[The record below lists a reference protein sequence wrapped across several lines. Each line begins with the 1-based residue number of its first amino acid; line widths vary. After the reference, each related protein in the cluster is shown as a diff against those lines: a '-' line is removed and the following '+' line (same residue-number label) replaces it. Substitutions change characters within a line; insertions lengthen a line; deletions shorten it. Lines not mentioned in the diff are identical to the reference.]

1 MFSVKLANFEMFTAS
16 EESTVKCLDRL
27 DFRRPPGPVFDP
39 SRRGRVRVRVAGGG
53 AHFPEQRLVIE
64 PSVLRVLRKSSE
76 INCRNNDGR
85 KCLGILNKTILAFP
99 EPFSLLSVKKNYCF
113 TEFFTVT
120 VEMPKI

>member
-39 SRRGRVRVRVAGGG
+39 SRRGRVRVRVWGGT
-53 AHFPEQRLVIE
+53 HFPEQRLVIE
-64 PSVLRVLRKSSE
+64 PSVWRVFRKSSE

-85 KCLGILNKTILAFP
+85 KRLSILNKTILAFP
-99 EPFSLLSVKKNYCF
+99 EPFSLLSGKKLLLHRIFYC
-113 TEFFTVT
+113 
-120 VEMPKI
+120 

>member
-39 SRRGRVRVRVAGGG
+39 SRRGRVRVRVWGRGG

-64 PSVLRVLRKSSE
+64 PSVWRVFRKSSE

-85 KCLGILNKTILAFP
+85 KRLGILNKTILAFP
-99 EPFSLLSVKKNYCF
+99 EPFSLLSGKKLLLHRIFYC
-113 TEFFTVT
+113 
-120 VEMPKI
+120 